1 MTSLAGPRYLI
12 PYQKLAGE
20 RNDRLLII
28 LAMPNAALAHT
39 MYTSPTQTQKTNL
52 AQIHLLPNLL
62 WLSSC
67 SANMTHQAGI
77 MNNLPNREE
86 MVIQRHR
93 HSCKAGSIAD
103 FGKPTVVRRTKT
115 NDTWGTRGLP

>member
-1 MTSLAGPRYLI
+1 MTSLAEPRYPI

-20 RNDRLLII
+20 RSDRLLII
-28 LAMPNAALAHT
+28 LAMLNAALAHT
-39 MYTSPTQTQKTNL
+39 VYTSPTQTQKMNL
-52 AQIHLLPNLL
+52 AHIHLLPNLL

-77 MNNLPNREE
+77 MNNLPNREGV
-86 MVIQRHR
+86 VIQCHR
-93 HSCKAGSIAD
+93 RKAGSIAD
-103 FGKPTVVRRTKT
+103 FGKPTVVRRMNT